1 MSEPVLKM
9 GERELAAASE
19 FAHRRGCS
27 LPLDK
32 AEDEV
37 VGLIN
42 PVILIHITKLIVASF
57 ASNPATVH
65 LAVSPSLTACWRPF
79 SRTLAT
85 MNPWICASLL
95 FLRAVVGVE
104 NEAAS
109 PQEWHDSE
117 LKMCKQSLPV
127 YYAYSCLSYLWNY
140 ELINMELLNDEP
152 PIVVYRDLVPKQY
165 IKRFIAD
172 IRDEQVRNHQL
183 LRHGYTSVRII
194 DVHIVA
200 LHHSPQW
207 DNLFPELLLT
217 LNRSPCNKRTRSN
230 ARANATELTIGHK
243 ATKGTALVFERLQR
257 FIPFIDFATGDP
269 WQVLVFQKGG
279 HFAPRHEYIKVNS
292 TKEKDDLMKKYGN
305 RFASFSITL
314 KKAEK
319 GGDHLFP
326 SIEKRYEIEVGD
338 GMMWHSMDASKEE
351 EYLMT
356 HGDCP
361 VEDGEKITAT
371 LHLRERGQYLLLSAW
386 PDGYYDYGM
395 LVHPNLKY
403 RGVTRAA

>member
-1 MSEPVLKM
+1 
-9 GERELAAASE
+9 
-19 FAHRRGCS
+19 
-27 LPLDK
+27 
-32 AEDEV
+32 
-37 VGLIN
+37 
-42 PVILIHITKLIVASF
+42 
-57 ASNPATVH
+57 
-65 LAVSPSLTACWRPF
+65 
-79 SRTLAT
+79 

-117 LKMCKQSLPV
+117 LKMCKQSLPFV
-127 YYAYSCLSYLWNY
+127 LLLARAATFVTTRACSAYSCLSYLWNY

-172 IRDEQVRNHQL
+172 IRDEQ
-183 LRHGYTSVRII
+183 
-194 DVHIVA
+194 
-200 LHHSPQW
+200 
-207 DNLFPELLLT
+207 
-217 LNRSPCNKRTRSN
+217 KRTRSN

-403 RGVTRAA
+403 RGVTRAG